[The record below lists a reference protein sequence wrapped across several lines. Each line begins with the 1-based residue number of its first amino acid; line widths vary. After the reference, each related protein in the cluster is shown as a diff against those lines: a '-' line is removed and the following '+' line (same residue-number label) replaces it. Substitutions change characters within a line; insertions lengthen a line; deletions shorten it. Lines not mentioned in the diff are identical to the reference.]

1 MYTDKKKDD
10 YCIKIISNN
19 DMYKDILKS
28 RVISLIS
35 FSLVFSL
42 LFCLVG
48 IDQRLKRHKIIII
61 VSFFTLFIPHI
72 IDLILGYTYT
82 GIIFT
87 GHKTWPSSVAEEE
100 TIHHEFKK

>member
-1 MYTDKKKDD
+1 MRTIYKPLFRSLLTDFENSIVAIVVFQSCILIKKND
-10 YCIKIISNN
+10 YCIKIVSNN

-28 RVISLIS
+28 TVISLIS

-61 VSFFTLFIPHI
+61 VSFLHYLFP
-72 IDLILGYTYT
+72 ILLT
-82 GIIFT
+82 
-87 GHKTWPSSVAEEE
+87 
-100 TIHHEFKK
+100 

>member
-1 MYTDKKKDD
+1 MRTIYKPLFRSLLTDFENSIVAIVVFQSLIKKKDD

-61 VSFFTLFIPHI
+61 VSFLHYSLP
-72 IDLILGYTYT
+72 ILLT
-82 GIIFT
+82 
-87 GHKTWPSSVAEEE
+87 
-100 TIHHEFKK
+100 

>member
-1 MYTDKKKDD
+1 MRTIYKHLFRSLLTDFENSIVAIVVFQSLIKKDD

-61 VSFFTLFIPHI
+61 VSFLHYLLP
-72 IDLILGYTYT
+72 ILLT
-82 GIIFT
+82 
-87 GHKTWPSSVAEEE
+87 
-100 TIHHEFKK
+100 

>member
-1 MYTDKKKDD
+1 MRTIYKPLFRSLLTDFENSIVAIVVFQSLIKKDD

-61 VSFFTLFIPHI
+61 VSFLHYLFP
-72 IDLILGYTYT
+72 ILLT
-82 GIIFT
+82 
-87 GHKTWPSSVAEEE
+87 
-100 TIHHEFKK
+100 

>member
-1 MYTDKKKDD
+1 MRTIYKPLFRSLLTDFENSIVAIVVFQSCILIKKND

-61 VSFFTLFIPHI
+61 VSFLHM
-72 IDLILGYTYT
+72 
-82 GIIFT
+82 
-87 GHKTWPSSVAEEE
+87 E
-100 TIHHEFKK
+100 

>member
-1 MYTDKKKDD
+1 M
-10 YCIKIISNN
+10 
-19 DMYKDILKS
+19 
-28 RVISLIS
+28 
-35 FSLVFSL
+35 FSL

-48 IDQRLKRHKIIII
+48 IDQRLKIQLYCNEDNNYCFI
-61 VSFFTLFIPHI
+61 FTLFIPHI

-100 TIHHEFKK
+100 TIHHAFKK

>member
-1 MYTDKKKDD
+1 MRTIYKPLFRSLLTDFENSIVAIVVFQSCILIKKND

-42 LFCLVG
+42 VG

-61 VSFFTLFIPHI
+61 VSFLHYLFP
-72 IDLILGYTYT
+72 ILLT
-82 GIIFT
+82 
-87 GHKTWPSSVAEEE
+87 
-100 TIHHEFKK
+100 